1 MLKLLRH
8 ILTPQATNNY
18 RARILHPQFLI
29 LAILLFFASGIL
41 MSFVRTNFPSVLGIT
56 SNVSTNELLVL
67 TNQKRLEVGLSPL
80 TMNSQLE
87 VAAQNKANDMLAKNY
102 WSHIAPDGT
111 TPWYFIKN
119 SGYSY
124 IYAGENLARG
134 YNSANDVLN
143 AWLASPTHRDN
154 ILSNK
159 YQNIGFAVVTGNLT
173 GEETVLVVEMFGS
186 TGAPAINKVALQTAQ
201 NISPTPVVVAQ
212 EAISQPSPTLT
223 YTPTPTPLP
232 LVTTTGSQL
241 SANSQIKPLI
251 NSQTFSSN
259 IATLTVALFM
269 FVLILDVVIIER
281 KKILRFVG
289 HNLDHVIFLGMILAI
304 ILFLLKGSVI

>member
-8 ILTPQATNNY
+8 ILTPQVSNNY
-18 RARILHPQFLI
+18 RARILHPQLLAFFILI
-29 LAILLFFASGIL
+29 FFASGIL
-41 MSFVRTNFPSVLGIT
+41 MSFTRANFPSVLGI
-56 SNVSTNELLVL
+56 SANVSTDELLIL
-67 TNQKRLEVGLSPL
+67 TNKRRKENGLPPL
-80 TMNSQLE
+80 SLNSQLTSAE
-87 VAAQNKANDMLAKNY
+87 YNKENDMLSKNY
-102 WSHIAPDGT
+102 WAHIAPDGT

-251 NSQTFSSN
+251 DRKS
-259 IATLTVALFM
+259 
-269 FVLILDVVIIER
+269 VV
-281 KKILRFVG
+281 
-289 HNLDHVIFLGMILAI
+289 
-304 ILFLLKGSVI
+304 

>member
-102 WSHIAPDGT
+102 WSHYGPDGA
-111 TPWYFIKN
+111 TPWDFILY
-119 SGYSY
+119 SGYQY
-124 IYAGENLARG
+124 EFAGENLAKNFLFSQGVIDAWMASPSHKENILRKEYSEVG
-134 YNSANDVLN
+134 LAMTNGVLN
-143 AWLASPTHRDN
+143 
-154 ILSNK
+154 
-159 YQNIGFAVVTGNLT
+159 
-173 GEETVLVVEMFGS
+173 GEETTIVVQMFGK
-186 TGAPAINKVALQTAQ
+186 P
-201 NISPTPVVVAQ
+201 
-212 EAISQPSPTLT
+212 
-223 YTPTPTPLP
+223 
-232 LVTTTGSQL
+232 L
-241 SANSQIKPLI
+241 SAPLAKQTENTLNMVDVQAEAPVPAPEEETIVENQPVILSQQTQQQKKGIGKITFNSSL
-251 NSQTFSSN
+251 
-259 IATLTVALFM
+259 
-269 FVLILDVVIIER
+269 
-281 KKILRFVG
+281 
-289 HNLDHVIFLGMILAI
+289 IFLAFLALAFI
-304 ILFLLKGSVI
+304 MDLYFANKLRVIRIT